1 MVVDGEDEE
10 DLAEVV
16 VREVVGDDFD
26 EEDLAE
32 VERADVGNIY
42 ILSVNTFVIVM
53 LCERFWKKPHSMIGC
68 I

>member
-16 VREVVGDDFD
+16 VRVAVGEGFD

-32 VERADVGNIY
+32 VERADAGNIY
-42 ILSVNTFVIVM
+42 ISSVNTFVTLVI
-53 LCERFWKKPHSMIGC
+53 CERF
-68 I
+68 

>member
-16 VREVVGDDFD
+16 VRVAVGEGFD

-32 VERADVGNIY
+32 VERADAGNIY
-42 ILSVNTFVIVM
+42 ISSVNTFVTLVI
-53 LCERFWKKPHSMIGC
+53 CERFWKKPLIMIGC
-68 I
+68 M